1 MSYAQHHQKLLI
13 LVFPMFLGNELQTI
27 ETKKNISFSSKTT
40 HVEKLST
47 SLQEK
52 WSKNEVDIF
61 ATKLLYEAN
70 ENSDFNLS
78 KQ

>member
-1 MSYAQHHQKLLI
+1 MHSTTRNHWSVSSICFLEVNCKLLKQ
-13 LVFPMFLGNELQTI
+13 N
-27 ETKKNISFSSKTT
+27 KSFSSETT
-40 HVEKLST
+40 RVEKLST

>member
-1 MSYAQHHQKLLI
+1 MNYAQHHQKSLI
-13 LVFPMFLGNELQTI
+13 RVVHMFLGSELQTI
-27 ETKKNISFSSKTT
+27 ETKKYISFSSKTT

-52 WSKNEVDIF
+52 WSKNEMDIF

>member
-1 MSYAQHHQKLLI
+1 MSYAQHHQKSLI
-13 LVFPMFLGNELQTI
+13 RVFPMFLGNELQTI
-27 ETKKNISFSSKTT
+27 ETKKNISFPSKTT

>member
-1 MSYAQHHQKLLI
+1 MHSPTRNHSSVSSLCFLEVNCKLLKQ
-13 LVFPMFLGNELQTI
+13 N
-27 ETKKNISFSSKTT
+27 KSFSSKTT
-40 HVEKLST
+40 HVEKLRT

-52 WSKNEVDIF
+52 WSKNERDIF